1 MHNFL
6 HFLTVSSKKL
16 GFKKIATILT
26 RIEKENTVPTK
37 QKSAKKAHFVYY
49 LWIMFSCVYFF
60 FGNIVI
66 FRSIFIIPDRVP
78 PRRFGE
84 VEALFCAPPPSLSR
98 CLVLRPA
105 VIHGDKKRKLF
116 LAVYTITDANFYA
129 IGGERVFPRD
139 LQYILFR
146 LPGKQLNYSVGLVGY
161 FIISPQFR

>member
-49 LWIMFSCVYFF
+49 LWIMFSYVDFF

-66 FRSIFIIPDRVP
+66 FRSIFIIPSRA

-84 VEALFCAPPPSLSR
+84 VEALFCAPPPPLSR
-98 CLVLRPA
+98 CLVLRAA

-116 LAVYTITDANFYA
+116 FGSLYNNRRQFLCHRR
-129 IGGERVFPRD
+129 GRVFPKD